1 MTPLDRID
9 MTLAVNGLIAHL
21 PGRDRR
27 SLLAACQ
34 AVPLNAGAVLCE
46 PGAATRH
53 VYFPNEGVISLIA
66 AIDGEP
72 GLEVGMVGRE
82 GMLGVHLALG
92 VDVAPLHAMVQAA
105 GSAWRIGSA
114 SFRVQLAASPALHR
128 ALKRYLY
135 VLMEQM
141 TTSACCTRFHRIEP
155 RLARWLLVSHDRA
168 GADTFRLT
176 HEGLAAMLGVRRV
189 GITVAAGSLQRRGI
203 VRYCRGVIEV
213 VDRAGLEAAAC
224 GCYAAE
230 RAAYQRVLG

>member
-1 MTPLDRID
+1 
-9 MTLAVNGLIAHL
+9 
-21 PGRDRR
+21 
-27 SLLAACQ
+27 
-34 AVPLNAGAVLCE
+34 
-46 PGAATRH
+46 
-53 VYFPNEGVISLIA
+53 
-66 AIDGEP
+66 
-72 GLEVGMVGRE
+72 
-82 GMLGVHLALG
+82 
-92 VDVAPLHAMVQAA
+92 
-105 GSAWRIGSA
+105 
-114 SFRVQLAASPALHR
+114 
-128 ALKRYLY
+128 
-135 VLMEQM
+135 M

-230 RAAYQRVLG
+230 RAAYRRVLG